1 MPEEQLDILVPEE
14 QRPYSTAAGPAL
26 ESKLNIFVPEEQLDI
41 FVPEEQRL
49 YACTVLEQVP
59 RLICG
64 KDLIAV
70 SESIKEADPVGGAAL
85 QVQKIS
91 NIRC

>member
-1 MPEEQLDILVPEE
+1 MCI
-14 QRPYSTAAGPAL
+14 
-26 ESKLNIFVPEEQLDI
+26 
-41 FVPEEQRL
+41 

-59 RLICG
+59 RLIHG

-85 QVQKIS
+85 QVIKYL
-91 NIRC
+91 